1 LANAETISLAVA
13 AASAGHKK
21 GVKGTKAHRQCK
33 RHHQTV
39 GLTRRIVNAAER
51 QNLRHFAVQRNAD
64 AHTRGRRSCFLN
76 LARSLRQGR
85 RIDGMRTGPAT
96 SAGDPARAAQRRRFL
111 LRCAPLTHCTT
122 CYTSSVILG
131 LGVSPMRRREFI
143 ALLGSGVA
151 GWPLAARAQQ
161 PAMPVVGFLNSA
173 SPDGYVPMVAAFPP
187 RSEGSG

>member
-1 LANAETISLAVA
+1 
-13 AASAGHKK
+13 
-21 GVKGTKAHRQCK
+21 
-33 RHHQTV
+33 
-39 GLTRRIVNAAER
+39 
-51 QNLRHFAVQRNAD
+51 
-64 AHTRGRRSCFLN
+64 
-76 LARSLRQGR
+76 
-85 RIDGMRTGPAT
+85 MRTGPAT

-161 PAMPVVGFLNSA
+161 PAVPVIGFLRDTSLA
-173 SPDGYVPMVAAFPP
+173 DATYLVAAFRHGLRASSPWTA
-187 RSEGSG
+187 